1 MIDYDN
7 LLMLDKPSIAFK
19 QLHDHHSLPD
29 YLEILSQTK
38 QRRDYH
44 PEGDVLTHTLMV
56 LDEGAQRKYE
66 SDHPLWFMW
75 SCLLHDIGKP
85 VVTTPEG
92 RAPYHNEA
100 GVKLFQNINI
110 ITDATERTYIE
121 TMIMYHMHLMNM
133 ARNNAPDWRYL
144 RLLKL
149 IENKVSL
156 NDLILISVCDKLGRG
171 YVAYDQLSHFYD
183 YIEDK
188 QKRLGVNA
196 LPALLTEAELQR
208 FKEDV
213 FMEAYELQL
222 QGMNKGEIL
231 RSLERKYVKG

>member
-1 MIDYDN
+1 MIDYDQ

-19 QLHDHHSLPD
+19 QLHDCHSLPD

-56 LDEGAQRKYE
+56 LDEGAKCKYE
-66 SDHPLWFMW
+66 SEHPLWFMW

-85 VVTTPEG
+85 IVTTSAG

-100 GVKLFQNINI
+100 GVEIFKNITI
-110 ITDATERTYIE
+110 ISDAKERTYIE
-121 TMIMYHMHLMNM
+121 AMIMYHMHLMNM
-133 ARNNAPDWRYL
+133 ARNDAPDWRYL

-171 YVAYDQLSHFYD
+171 YVDYDQLSHFYD
-183 YIEDK
+183 YIADK

-196 LPALLTEAELQR
+196 VPALLTDADLGC
-208 FKEDV
+208 FGKDV

-222 QGMNKGEIL
+222 QGMNKEEIL
-231 RSLERKYVKG
+231 RSLQKKYVKG